1 MRTDEKG
8 FNRLSQ
14 VFVGWGADEVPQS
27 AALFRPPSPKPIV
40 QLSLQWA
47 FQHHLLHETDI
58 GFRLI
63 GLPYVTSW
71 WQVVQSTSVLR
82 FLAAIMR
89 DPCWLFPTVIGFEV
103 FQCSN
108 VMHLNALG
116 VSCRA
121 TVFTGIGEQ
130 PLFQL

>member
-1 MRTDEKG
+1 LIPGRELLLLLCRKRLWWLLNQGFQLRLFANKKG
-8 FNRLSQ
+8 FQSLGKVR
-14 VFVGWGADEVPQS
+14 VGWGADEVPQS

-47 FQHHLLHETDI
+47 FQHHLLHEADI

-82 FLAAIMR
+82 FLAAII
-89 DPCWLFPTVIGFEV
+89 LTHAGF
-103 FQCSN
+103 SRP
-108 VMHLNALG
+108 
-116 VSCRA
+116 S
-121 TVFTGIGEQ
+121 
-130 PLFQL
+130 